1 MARSLNVRVPYG
13 DVTDPTVQLDYLG
26 SMVNLANYVPQAAG
40 FGARSRESMA
50 VLLALGALL
59 GMPLPAQAV
68 LRTELE
74 VLAKSIPC
82 LPQGMLLY
90 DRPVAMELRSG
101 WLAPAER
108 DALEQYHRN
117 RRRYAPDELAA
128 LLEHPDAKVRVLAI
142 GAVHVGVDPRV
153 GLPLLHRLVNDPA
166 LGFAAHNG
174 GSYALAHLPSL
185 EEMRRLELGKP
196 VTVGQV
202 AADVLGFHMSRAH
215 SRYGPVDT
223 AAPYRWQDY
232 WEERAER
239 THCLSWFAVA
249 LDCATGGTTPF
260 QADRRELVA
269 ALRARLDRLPA
280 DERNWYLLCLA
291 DPDSHP
297 LVTVEE
303 RLAIAKA
310 IGGQALL
317 AYLRGAAPFADPD
330 LEARDSNDARRRGVL
345 AFVLA
350 HATELLPPACAE
362 ELLVSWR
369 QQRAHAAANR
379 FAADTAQWP
388 AAAMRLAPDRAE
400 AIFAEAL
407 QHHRAAH
414 PFAQN
419 DRAHLH
425 WALWQVRGPAA
436 LTKLR
441 DYTFAEVPAPGAVG
455 FGRSLF
461 FQFLGPQDEPLLL
474 ALLRDDRLTT
484 LDAGSLY
491 QLGLATNR
499 VAGRTIVTE
508 AELQQLPHPS
518 LDADRAAI
526 HARILAPLQR
536 YATR

>member
-1 MARSLNVRVPYG
+1 MVELAGCVPGATAFVARLRTSV
-13 DVTDPTVQLDYLG
+13 
-26 SMVNLANYVPQAAG
+26 AA
-40 FGARSRESMA
+40 
-50 VLLALGALL
+50 LLALGVLP
-59 GMPLPAQAV
+59 GMPLPAQQD

-74 VLAKSIPC
+74 SLAKSIPC
-82 LPQGMLLY
+82 LPSGMLLY
-90 DRPVAMELRSG
+90 DRPATMELRLG
-101 WLAPAER
+101 WLEPAER
-108 DALEQYHRN
+108 DALVQYHRH
-117 RRRYAPDELAA
+117 RRRYAQDELLA

-153 GLPLLHRLVNDPA
+153 GLPLLQKLVDDPA
-166 LGFAAHNG
+166 PGFAAHNG

-185 EEMRRLELGKP
+185 EELRRRELGKP

-202 AADVLGFHMSRAH
+202 AVDVLGFHMTRAH
-215 SRYGPVDT
+215 SRYSPVD
-223 AAPYRWQDY
+223 AVEPFRWQDY
-232 WEERAER
+232 WAERAGR
-239 THCLSWFAVA
+239 IHCLSWFVVA

-260 QADRRELVA
+260 QSDRIEFVA
-269 ALRARLDRLPA
+269 ALRARLDLLPA

-291 DPDSHP
+291 DPETHP
-297 LVTVEE
+297 LVTAAE

-317 AYLRGAAPFADPD
+317 AYLRGSAPFADPD
-330 LEARDSNDARRRGVL
+330 LQARDSNDGRRRGVL

-350 HATELLPPACAE
+350 HATELLPPECAE
-362 ELLVSWR
+362 ELLVAWR
-369 QQRAHAAANR
+369 QQRVHAAANR
-379 FAADTAQWP
+379 FAADTAHWP

-400 AIFAEAL
+400 AIFAEAM
-407 QHHRAAH
+407 QYHRAAH

-419 DRAHLH
+419 DRAYLH

-436 LTKLR
+436 LTRLR
-441 DYTFAEVPAPGAVG
+441 DYAFAEMPAPGAVG

-474 ALLRDDRLTT
+474 ALLRDDRLAT
-484 LDAGSLY
+484 LDPGSLY
-491 QLGLATNR
+491 QLGLAANR

-508 AELQQLPHPS
+508 AELLQLPHPS
-518 LDADRAAI
+518 LDTDRAAI